1 MTSVEAK
8 SFDNVGS
15 THAHPH
21 MKRQPLLALTSIIDC
36 LLLKE
41 YDQFS
46 QMNIKNGV

>member
-21 MKRQPLLALTSIIDC
+21 MKRKSLMALTPIIDC

-41 YDQFS
+41 YDHSS